1 MTAGTGERKRT
12 AASARFFISHPFVHS
27 ADDVHRTFAA
37 RSPVLRSVA
46 VVNTQREK
54 TTRTRPFTILATAVL
69 AASATFGAGLAPA
82 AATGLGSAGEAPGL
96 GSPSDFTTP
105 DKVADIEFPT
115 TISHRGG
122 ANVYPEESMEG
133 FTASAKDGFLPEMD
147 IQFLED
153 GTPVLIHDD
162 TADRTLNGVTGPIRD
177 LSREEWDSATIK
189 HPAGGEEAAT
199 VTLDE
204 LLDEMGGEVVLV
216 PEIKPGAT
224 PEEVDRVLDEF
235 DERGLKDSLV
245 VQSFDFEAAK
255 TIADRGYTSL
265 YLMGSTMPKE
275 SPAEIK
281 DAGIEW
287 VGPSKNLPTNKMR
300 ELDKAGFHVAPYT
313 LETAKDGQRLPGFI
327 DGYFTDDAWTD

>member
-1 MTAGTGERKRT
+1 VRTQNANSTPIRPLTIISAG
-12 AASARFFISHPFVHS
+12 
-27 ADDVHRTFAA
+27 
-37 RSPVLRSVA
+37 VLTV
-46 VVNTQREK
+46 
-54 TTRTRPFTILATAVL
+54 
-69 AASATFGAGLAPA
+69 SATFGAGLAPA
-82 AATGLGSAGEAPGL
+82 AAAGLGSADSISSASDTPGLGSAGDAPGL
-96 GSPSDFTTP
+96 GSPSDYTAP

-162 TADRTLNGVTGPIRD
+162 IADRTLNGVTGPIRD

-245 VQSFDFEAAK
+245 VQSFDFDAAK

>member
-12 AASARFFISHPFVHS
+12 AASARASISHPFVHW
-27 ADDVHRTFAA
+27 ADDVHGGFAT
-37 RSPVLRSVA
+37 RSPALRSVA
-46 VVNTQREK
+46 DVNTRKK
-54 TTRTRPFTILATAVL
+54 TSTRTRPYTILATAVL
-69 AASATFGAGLAPA
+69 AASATFSAGLAPA
-82 AATGLGSAGEAPGL
+82 AAAGLGSAGDAPGL
-96 GSPSDFTTP
+96 GSPSDFTAP

-122 ANVYPEESMEG
+122 AEVYPEESMEG

-153 GTPVLIHDD
+153 GTPVLI
-162 TADRTLNGVTGPIRD
+162 L
-177 LSREEWDSATIK
+177 
-189 HPAGGEEAAT
+189 
-199 VTLDE
+199 TLD
-204 LLDEMGGEVVLV
+204 DMGGEVVMV

-245 VQSFDFEAAK
+245 VQSFDFDAAK
-255 TIADRGYTSL
+255 AIADRGYTSL

-275 SPAEIK
+275 SPAEIR

-313 LETAKDGQRLPGFI
+313 LETAKDGHRLPGFI
-327 DGYFTDDAWTD
+327 DGYFTDDAWTN

>member
-1 MTAGTGERKRT
+1 
-12 AASARFFISHPFVHS
+12 
-27 ADDVHRTFAA
+27 
-37 RSPVLRSVA
+37 
-46 VVNTQREK
+46 
-54 TTRTRPFTILATAVL
+54 
-69 AASATFGAGLAPA
+69 
-82 AATGLGSAGEAPGL
+82 
-96 GSPSDFTTP
+96 
-105 DKVADIEFPT
+105 
-115 TISHRGG
+115 
-122 ANVYPEESMEG
+122 
-133 FTASAKDGFLPEMD
+133 
-147 IQFLED
+147 
-153 GTPVLIHDD
+153 
-162 TADRTLNGVTGPIRD
+162 
-177 LSREEWDSATIK
+177 
-189 HPAGGEEAAT
+189 
-199 VTLDE
+199 
-204 LLDEMGGEVVLV
+204 MGGEVVLV